1 MLRCGFVAHALWA
14 AFACYLLSVV
24 IVHDDV
30 RTISQLGK
38 SLQNVRNSVQCPLF
52 SIQTFCRVRF
62 FHYKSL

>member
-1 MLRCGFVAHALWA
+1 MLRCRFVSHALWA

-30 RTISQLGK
+30 RTISWLGK
-38 SLQNVRNSVQCPLF
+38 SLHNVRNSVQCPLF
-52 SIQTFCRVRF
+52 STRKFCRVRF